1 MSFKSIYL
9 YMEMIS
15 IWFPDKIICE
25 LSQGPSGLYYLF
37 ILQEKSDYIKY
48 CRGIYTHL
56 EMKY

>member
-1 MSFKSIYL
+1 
-9 YMEMIS
+9 MEMIS